1 MDDGTAPRGL
11 TAVTTRIRVL
21 ILLLSALVCFAIVAT
36 SGQAYNHYAIH
47 YGTHGW
53 GPPEVAFLLH
63 YLLFGATAVLL
74 LGVAFDLAVG
84 ARLTAGFDRLA
95 TLSARSAWS
104 ATALVSIVVFGL
116 VTVSRYGLL
125 GDTAITD
132 DENVYSFMARTFA
145 SGRLYLPSMPEPVRP
160 FFDNPFIVNDGKWY
174 GIYFPGHPALLALG
188 ERFHLMRWVPTMAA
202 TLTVPLTFAV
212 GRRVVGQ
219 RAALLALPLLAVS
232 PFFILSS
239 ATLLAHSTAGL
250 LLMAFVYAA
259 LRVLEHPER
268 AVWWLAAGVALGGS
282 GLTRPLSAA
291 AFAFPWLVVL
301 TLSLRRAR
309 SRAWAG
315 AALFCLVGAASVA
328 LLGAY
333 HVALSG
339 NPFTSGY
346 HTFGRTVGLSFT
358 QGALVAPAP
367 FPSLFE
373 LGYTLARLNFW
384 LFGWPL
390 SLAFLPFF
398 RYTREGVALLL
409 APAGVVL
416 LFAVTTVPSIN
427 VVGPVHYAELIAPL
441 VLVSASGI
449 EELAQWVRTRLHASP
464 GRVLGLPIAATLCAL
479 VLYAPLYVGSLGAMT
494 RVARAP
500 YDLVETARLERAVV
514 FVRSLGALDFPPWSW
529 AYSPRNPSPDLTDP
543 VLYVRD
549 LGEARNRVLIQL
561 MPDRTPFWLGVRDG
575 RLVLVPLAQ

>member
-1 MDDGTAPRGL
+1 
-11 TAVTTRIRVL
+11 VTTRIRAL
-21 ILLLSALVCFAIVAT
+21 ILLLSAMVCFAIVTT
-36 SGQAYNHYAIH
+36 SGLAYNHYAIH

-74 LGVAFDLAVG
+74 LGAAFDLAVG
-84 ARLTAGFDRLA
+84 RRLTAGFDRLA
-95 TLSARSAWS
+95 AISSRPAWFI
-104 ATALVSIVVFGL
+104 TALVSVLVFGL
-116 VTVSRYGLL
+116 VTVARYGLL

-160 FFDNPFIVNDGKWY
+160 FFDNHLIINDGKWY

-188 ERFHLMRWVPTMAA
+188 ERLHLMRWVPAVSAA
-202 TLTVPLTFAV
+202 LTVPLTFAV
-212 GRRVVGQ
+212 GRRVFGQ
-219 RAALLALPLLAVS
+219 RAALLALPLLALS

-250 LLMAFVYAA
+250 LLMAFLYAT
-259 LRVLEHPER
+259 LRVLERPER
-268 AVWWLAAGVALGGS
+268 AAWWLAAGLALGWT
-282 GLTRPLSAA
+282 GLTRPLSAG
-291 AFAFPWLVVL
+291 AFALPWLVL
-301 TLSLRRAR
+301 LAMSLRRRAG

-315 AALFCLVGAASVA
+315 PALFCLVGAASVA

-333 HVALSG
+333 HMALSG
-339 NPFTSGY
+339 DPFTSGY
-346 HTFGRTVGLSFT
+346 HTFGRKVGLSFT

-367 FPSLFE
+367 YPSLFE

-398 RYTREGVALLL
+398 RRAREGIALLL

-427 VVGPVHYAELIAPL
+427 VVGPVHYAELIAPF

-449 EELAQWVRTRLHASP
+449 EELAQWVRTRLDASA
-464 GRVLGLPIAATLCAL
+464 GRILALPIAATLCAL
-479 VLYAPLYVGSLGAMT
+479 VLYLPLYVGSLSAMG

-500 YDLVETARLERAVV
+500 YDLVEAARLDRAVV
-514 FVRSLGALDFPPWSW
+514 FVRSLGALDFPPRSW
-529 AYSPRNPSPDLTDP
+529 AYFPRNPSPALDDRA
-543 VLYVRD
+543 LYVRD
-549 LGEARNRVLIQL
+549 LGEERNRVLIRF